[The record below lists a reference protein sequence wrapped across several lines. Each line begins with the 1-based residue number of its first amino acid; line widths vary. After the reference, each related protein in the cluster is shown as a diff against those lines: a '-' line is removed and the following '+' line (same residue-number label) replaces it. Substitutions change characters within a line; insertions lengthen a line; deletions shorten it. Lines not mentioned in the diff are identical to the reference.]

1 MRLVILEIRKRLRNG
16 IKSLDVSRKITALT
30 RIPILL
36 VVTLTLVGLQ
46 I

>member
-16 IKSLDVSRKITALT
+16 ITSLVVSRKITALT
-30 RIPILL
+30 RIPTPLE
-36 VVTLTLVGLQ
+36 VTLTLVELQ